1 MILNTANNIMSGT
14 NEVRMMKCNSVIVW
28 KRSAPSPS
36 RKLSGTPPLVFYT
49 TGTTL
54 NDYTIS
60 GASGGVGDGFDAVHY
75 RITIAMINKNL
86 YGYQITSE
94 EGGYLLEDGTIQ
106 TQTLNN
112 YHTSGFIPI
121 PSGISRLTYSFRAS
135 RMGSLRGIMVC
146 AYDSSRNFISAPVYT
161 ADTLAGDSRY
171 SYPFDVPAGT
181 AFIRVSYIT
190 NEHNPSMHS
199 SDYDIQFESG
209 GTMTEYNTT
218 IIQRSSIILDAPL
231 YSNETYDFDGTV
243 TVGTTANSWNFIFV
257 ETTVQPENV
266 TIWYEG
272 EAD

>member
-1 MILNTANNIMSGT
+1 MILNTADNIMSGI
-14 NEVRMMKCNSVIVW
+14 NEVQMVKCNSVIVW

-112 YHTSGFIPI
+112 YNTSGFIPI

-161 ADTLAGDSRY
+161 VDTFAGDSRY
-171 SYPFDVPAGT
+171 SYPFDVPTGT
-181 AFIRVSYIT
+181 AFIRASYIT
-190 NEHNPSMHS
+190 DAHHSAMIS
-199 SDYDIQFESG
+199 SDYEMQIEVGDTATAYVGSRVIRDYIV
-209 GTMTEYNTT
+209 M
-218 IIQRSSIILDAPL
+218 DAPL
-231 YSNETYDFDGTV
+231 YSGDSYNYDGSV